1 MINIKKKGMEKR
13 TLVLGASPNPDRFA
27 YKAVRSLQRRDIPLV
42 AIGRKDADLD
52 GIKIRMGKPLDIG
65 EIHTV
70 ALYMNADLQKEYYE
84 YILKLKPRRIIF
96 NPGTRNPEFSETA
109 RAKGI
114 EVVDD
119 CLLVMLNTGRF

>member
-1 MINIKKKGMEKR
+1 MEKR

-27 YKAVRSLQRRDIPLV
+27 YKAVRSLQRREIPLV
-42 AIGRKDADLD
+42 AIGRKDTDLD
-52 GIKIRMGKPLDIG
+52 GIKIRKGKPMDIG
-65 EIHTV
+65 DIHTV
-70 ALYMNADLQKEYYE
+70 ALYMNADLQKEYYD

-96 NPGTRNPEFSETA
+96 NPGTRNPEFSEVA